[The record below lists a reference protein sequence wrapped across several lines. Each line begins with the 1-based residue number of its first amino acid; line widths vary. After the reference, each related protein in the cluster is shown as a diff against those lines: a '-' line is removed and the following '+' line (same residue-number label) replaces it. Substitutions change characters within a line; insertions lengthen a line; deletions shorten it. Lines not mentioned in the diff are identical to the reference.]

1 MSDLPTPERL
11 SPEQWARLDTLL
23 DEAFDLDA
31 GARAVYLDEACGDD
45 HALRAEA
52 EALLAADDAAQTFL
66 AHRALDQVEDS
77 LLDTTVGGDGADA
90 LAALVGRRVGPYR
103 LARELG
109 RGGMGAVY
117 LAERVVEDG
126 RGFEQSVALKL
137 IAAPHPTLRQRFL
150 AERQT
155 LARLQH
161 PGIARLLDGGV
172 AGSESGDLV
181 GTPFFALEVVDGA
194 PITEHVATAELSM
207 HDRLGLFLQVCDAV
221 QYAHQNLVVHRDLKP
236 SNILVAPMSGAG
248 RGKAK
253 LLDFGIAKLLTPDD
267 LPDDGAPLTATGS

>member
-1 MSDLPTPERL
+1 MSAPSPPERL

-23 DEAFDLDA
+23 DVAFDLD
-31 GARAVYLDEACGDD
+31 GEARAAYLDGACGGDP
-45 HALRAEA
+45 ALRAEA
-52 EALLAADDAAQTFL
+52 EALLAADDAAETFL
-66 AHRALDQVEDS
+66 ARRAIDEVDDG
-77 LLDTTVGGDGADA
+77 LLDTTMGGDRADA

-103 LARELG
+103 LVRELG

-117 LAERVVEDG
+117 HAERIVEDG

-172 AGSESGDLV
+172 AGPESGDLV
-181 GTPFFALEVVDGA
+181 GTPFFALEVVDGE
-194 PITEHVATAELSM
+194 PITEHVATAQLGVR
-207 HDRLGLFLQVCDAV
+207 DRLDLFLQVCDAV
-221 QYAHQNLVVHRDLKP
+221 AYAHQNLVVHRDLK
-236 SNILVAPMSGAG
+236 
-248 RGKAK
+248 
-253 LLDFGIAKLLTPDD
+253 
-267 LPDDGAPLTATGS
+267 